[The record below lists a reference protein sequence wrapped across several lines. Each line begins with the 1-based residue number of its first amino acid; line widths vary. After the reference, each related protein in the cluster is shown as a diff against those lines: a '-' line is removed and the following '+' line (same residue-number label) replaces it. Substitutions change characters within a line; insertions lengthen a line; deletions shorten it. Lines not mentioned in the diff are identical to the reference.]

1 MPAGFD
7 YRCSPDN
14 STKGTPQVCQ
24 LAWPRSPIKIC
35 YIPYGKSC
43 SRYSPFNARD
53 CDWGLTGVGPSQVT
67 EIVESILSLGPD
79 FGPISSFSRPKR
91 GLLSGIHG
99 ESEMAL

>member
-1 MPAGFD
+1 MYDLQEKNIEAG
-7 YRCSPDN
+7 S
-14 STKGTPQVCQ
+14 
-24 LAWPRSPIKIC
+24 
-35 YIPYGKSC
+35 
-43 SRYSPFNARD
+43 
-53 CDWGLTGVGPSQVT
+53 GVGPSQVT